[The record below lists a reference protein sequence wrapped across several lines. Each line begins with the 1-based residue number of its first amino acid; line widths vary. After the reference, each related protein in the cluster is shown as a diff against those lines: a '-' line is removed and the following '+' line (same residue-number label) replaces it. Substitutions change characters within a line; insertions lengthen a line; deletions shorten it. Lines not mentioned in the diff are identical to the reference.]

1 MKNDT
6 KPTENTAES
15 GNKSKPLLY
24 AVLKLS
30 TEIEYTN
37 PFTKEQ
43 VTCKLGGFA
52 GYIPVFSTIEEA
64 EKSSQGGKYQIIAIQ
79 A

>member
-1 MKNDT
+1 MT
-6 KPTENTAES
+6 KHSENTELS
-15 GNKSKPLLY
+15 NSTKTVLY

-30 TEIEYTN
+30 TDIEYTN
-37 PFTKEQ
+37 PITKEQ

-64 EKSSQGGKYQIIAIQ
+64 ETSAQDGKYQIIAIQ

>member
-1 MKNDT
+1 MKETLNKNEPSNST
-6 KPTENTAES
+6 KPV
-15 GNKSKPLLY
+15 LY

-37 PFTKEQ
+37 PITKEQ

-64 EKSSQGGKYQIIAIQ
+64 ETSAQDGKYQIVAIQ

>member
-1 MKNDT
+1 MTKHSENTEPSNST
-6 KPTENTAES
+6 KPV
-15 GNKSKPLLY
+15 LY

-37 PFTKEQ
+37 PFTQGQ

-64 EKSSQGGKYQIIAIQ
+64 EKSAQDGKYQIIAIQ

>member
-1 MKNDT
+1 MSKKVELKDETANGT
-6 KPTENTAES
+6 KPV
-15 GNKSKPLLY
+15 LY

-37 PFTKEQ
+37 PFTQEQ

-52 GYIPVFSTIEEA
+52 GYIPVFSNIEEA
-64 EKSSQGGKYQIIAIQ
+64 EKSAQDGKYQIIAIQ

>member
-1 MKNDT
+1 MTKQNLNIEPSNST
-6 KPTENTAES
+6 KPV
-15 GNKSKPLLY
+15 LY

-37 PFTKEQ
+37 PFTQEQ

-52 GYIPVFSTIEEA
+52 GYIPVFATIEEA
-64 EKSSQGGKYQIIAIQ
+64 EKSAQDGKYQIIAIQ

>member
-1 MKNDT
+1 MTKHSENTEPSNST
-6 KPTENTAES
+6 KPV
-15 GNKSKPLLY
+15 LY

-37 PFTKEQ
+37 PITQEQ

-52 GYIPVFSTIEEA
+52 GYIPVFATIEEA
-64 EKSSQGGKYQIIAIQ
+64 KISAQDGKYQIIAIQ

>member
-1 MKNDT
+1 MTKHLKKNESSNNT
-6 KPTENTAES
+6 KPV
-15 GNKSKPLLY
+15 LY

-30 TEIEYTN
+30 TDIEYTN
-37 PFTKEQ
+37 PITKEQ

-52 GYIPVFSTIEEA
+52 GYIPVFATIEEA
-64 EKSSQGGKYQIIAIQ
+64 ETSAQDGKYQIVAIQ

>member
-1 MKNDT
+1 MTEQNLNTEPSNST
-6 KPTENTAES
+6 KPV
-15 GNKSKPLLY
+15 LY

-37 PFTKEQ
+37 PITKEQ
-43 VTCKLGGFA
+43 ITCKLGGFA
-52 GYIPVFSTIEEA
+52 GYIPVFATIEEA
-64 EKSSQGGKYQIIAIQ
+64 QISAQDGKYQIVAIQ